1 MGQTPMAADFLSLL
15 SKKNL
20 ERNEIT
26 TIKMTALE
34 SLEWL
39 ERPPMVEEINENE
52 EDDLYEPQVWD
63 DFEETSE
70 RFTKSLY
77 YGKSYN
83 NDRLSLPVT
92 GIFKVYFCCSGV
104 THMHTVRSSHLA

>member
-1 MGQTPMAADFLSLL
+1 MAADFLSLL

-52 EDDLYEPQVWD
+52 EDDLYEPQV
-63 DFEETSE
+63 S
-70 RFTKSLY
+70 K
-77 YGKSYN
+77 N
-83 NDRLSLPVT
+83 NVRRSDAFCLSH
-92 GIFKVYFCCSGV
+92 F
-104 THMHTVRSSHLA
+104 